1 MLTLERLCLC
11 FSANAATVGD
21 KVTVKA
27 ENPEDPS
34 YVGQVME
41 TKFDSAGHKLLKLRW
56 YYRPEDSVSGRQV
69 RRNERVMER

>member
-1 MLTLERLCLC
+1 M
-11 FSANAATVGD
+11 
-21 KVTVKA
+21 TVKA